1 MSTKQNGKRELT
13 LRQRELV
20 RQLAKG
26 QSQKSAAIKA
36 GYSPKA
42 ADQSAYQAIQQI
54 KKKMPQLMDEK
65 GLTDE
70 ELVEKYLVPLLEAT
84 QVKAFNHEGRV
95 IYSKPVPRPNLIR
108 CRNR

>member
-1 MSTKQNGKRELT
+1 LDRYVALKFLPEGFSHRNVRVGAKMSKKKNGKRELT
-13 LRQRELV
+13 PRQRELV

-54 KKKMPQLMDEK
+54 KK
-65 GLTDE
+65 
-70 ELVEKYLVPLLEAT
+70 
-84 QVKAFNHEGRV
+84 
-95 IYSKPVPRPNLIR
+95 R
-108 CRNR
+108 CRSSWTKRG